1 MTKKERVF
9 VLTLIITMFGFSV
22 FGVIDSNE
30 SKNVSQIRFEIDDK
44 SERDGSEDYQRYRN
58 SQSGYKDSKIIDMLS
73 EVLQISK
80 VDIWDSLNGGMSA
93 SEILYN
99 SGVLLSDLEQE
110 YNFTI
115 VHDQFV
121 KFS

>member
-22 FGVIDSNE
+22 FGVIDSKE
-30 SKNVSQIRFEIDDK
+30 SRNDSQIRFVVDDK

-121 KFS
+121 KFA

>member
-121 KFS
+121 KFA